1 MVDPIEIQLDEIE
14 QHVLKTQ
21 ADVDRLMRDF
31 SKPETGKDLLAQLP
45 GGGGGGGFF
54 DQIIGKI
61 AGGKGA
67 GLLGAGGAAGLAA
80 AGVMKLADIIGDAIS
95 QSKILTTVFG
105 TIGKA
110 LGLLIDIILLP
121 FLPILTTGIIW
132 LFQGIMAFHRLWTS
146 IWNGKVFQDL
156 KDGVTSLG
164 TALGKGL
171 EGLLTLGIDVAK
183 GAASKAWDCILWI
196 YGLVTEGMGAAIDLT
211 FSAAGAVYDFLK
223 WLWDTVV
230 ALTTNT
236 ISMNFSA
243 AGAVYDFLKWLW
255 ETITSGGAN
264 LAINITESVG
274 KAAAGAAGAVG
285 SAASDPLGW
294 LGGVASGGW
303 LGGGETSTPSA
314 NKTTSSNQTIVIQ
327 GYTDQK
333 LVQTIENLQRRQN
346 NRYN

>member
-31 SKPETGKDLLAQLP
+31 SKPEKGKDLLAQLP
-45 GGGGGGGFF
+45 GGGGGFF

-61 AGGKGA
+61 AGGKG

-80 AGVMKLADIIGDAIS
+80 AGIMKLADIIGDAIA

-110 LGLLIDIILLP
+110 LGLLIDVILLP

-132 LFQGIMAFHRLWTS
+132 LFQGIMAFHRLWQSLDWKETLR
-146 IWNGKVFQDL
+146 IIG
-156 KDGVTSLG
+156 DGMTSLG
-164 TALGKGL
+164 ATMAKGIGGILKLGL
-171 EGLLTLGIDVAK
+171 EFLSGKLG
-183 GAASKAWDCILWI
+183 WDILAWI
-196 YGLVTEGMGAAIDLT
+196 YNAFMIGTGVVINLA
-211 FSAAGAVYDFLK
+211 FSAAGRVYEFLK
-223 WLWDTVV
+223 WLWDTIVNF
-230 ALTTNT
+230 TTNS
-236 ISMNFSA
+236 ISINFSVLGTA
-243 AGAVYDFLKWLW
+243 FEFLKWLW
-255 ETITSGGAN
+255 TTITSGGAN
-264 LAINITESVG
+264 LVINITESVT
-274 KAAAGAAGAVG
+274 KAAAGAASAVG

-303 LGGGETSTPSA
+303 LGGGEKSTPTA
-314 NKTTSSNQTIVIQ
+314 NKTNTTNSTIVIQ
-327 GYTDQK
+327 GYTDAK
-333 LVQTIENLQRRQN
+333 LKGTIETIMRQQN

>member
-31 SKPETGKDLLAQLP
+31 SKPEKGKDLLAQLP
-45 GGGGGGGFF
+45 GGGGGFF

-61 AGGKGA
+61 TGGKGA

-80 AGVMKLADIIGDAIS
+80 AGIMKLADIIGDAIA
-95 QSKILTTVFG
+95 QSKILTTVLG

-110 LGLLIDIILLP
+110 LGLLVDVILLP

-132 LFQGIMAFHRLWTS
+132 LFQGIMAFHRLWTT

-164 TALGKGL
+164 TAIAKGL
-171 EGLLTLGIDVAK
+171 SGLLTLGIDVAK
-183 GAASKAWDCILWI
+183 GAASKAWDCVLWI
-196 YGLVTEGMGAAIDLT
+196 YELVTGGVGAVIDLT
-211 FSAAGAVYDFLK
+211 FSAAGIVWDFLNWLWNTIVQISTNTLSIEFSVLGTAFDFLK
-223 WLWDTVV
+223 WLW
-230 ALTTNT
+230 N
-236 ISMNFSA
+236 
-243 AGAVYDFLKWLW
+243 
-255 ETITSGGAN
+255 TITSGGAN
-264 LAINITESVG
+264 LVINITESVT
-274 KAAAGAAGAVG
+274 KAAAGAASAVG